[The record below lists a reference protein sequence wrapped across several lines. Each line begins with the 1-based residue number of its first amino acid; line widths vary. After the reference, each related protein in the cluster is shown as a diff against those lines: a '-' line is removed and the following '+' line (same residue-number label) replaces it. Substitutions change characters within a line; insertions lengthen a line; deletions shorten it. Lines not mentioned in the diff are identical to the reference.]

1 MVDKAKRRAAGK
13 KPPETRMIPIF
24 IMGKKYAVPE
34 TLTILT
40 AMEYAGYRH
49 IRGCGCRG
57 GICGA
62 CATVYRLVG
71 EHGLKFG
78 LACQTVVTPDMYLV
92 QIPFVPVNKAVYD
105 IEKIAPDVSSIGSIY
120 PDLYRCLACNT
131 CSKACPMG
139 IRVMDYVQAL
149 LRGNIAECARLS
161 HSCTMCGICSL
172 RCPAELQQPNM
183 AMLARR
189 LYARFIQPQA
199 KHLQKRITQINEG
212 KFDRMMEEIMSLS
225 KDELECRYYQREWEP
240 EPYEDPDWQPAETQ
254 YLVLD

>member
-1 MVDKAKRRAAGK
+1 MATKAKGKASGK
-13 KPPETRMIPIF
+13 KSSEARLIPIY
-24 IMGKKYAVPE
+24 IMGKKYEVPE

-62 CATVYRLVG
+62 CATVYRLSG
-71 EHGLKFG
+71 EYRLKFG
-78 LACQTVVTPDMYLV
+78 LACQTVVAPDMYLA
-92 QIPFVPVNKAVYD
+92 QIPFVPANKAIYD
-105 IEKIAPDVSSIGSIY
+105 IKKLTPDINSIGRVY

-139 IRVMDYVQAL
+139 ISVMDYVQAL
-149 LRGNIAECARLS
+149 LKGDIAECARLS
-161 HSCTMCGICSL
+161 HSCTMCGICAL
-172 RCPAELQQPNM
+172 RCPAELQQFHM

-189 LYARFIQPQA
+189 LYGRYLQPRAR
-199 KHLQKRITQINEG
+199 HLEKRVKQIKEG
-212 KFDRMMEEIMSLS
+212 KFDSMMDEIMSLNNH
-225 KDELECRYYQREWEP
+225 ELKRRYARREWEP
-240 EPYEDPDWQPAETQ
+240 ESYENPDWQPEETK